1 MKRLWTA
8 AALLIALLGFTL
20 FHSFYLSRF
29 SNELTTILHEAEAKA
44 ESGHWENAQDLTN
57 THGTNGIPM
66 THTFMSFSATAK
78 LTRFISVFGKW
89 PSLFN
94 VRRLENILPPTPALS
109 PNWSFCRRRNS

>member
-8 AALLIALLGFTL
+8 AALIIALLGFTL

-57 THGTNGIPM
+57 TAWN
-66 THTFMSFSATAK
+66 
-78 LTRFISVFGKW
+78 KW
-89 PSLFN
+89 HSHDAYLHVLLRHSETDEIYIGFRE
-94 VRRLENILPPTPALS
+94 VS
-109 PNWSFCRRRNS
+109 